1 MIVHYASFFDI
12 KSIEKVRGRYIHS
25 INCNIDENG
34 NINTKQESTKKGKK
48 VG

>member
-1 MIVHYASFFDI
+1 M
-12 KSIEKVRGRYIHS
+12 KSIEKVCDRYIHN